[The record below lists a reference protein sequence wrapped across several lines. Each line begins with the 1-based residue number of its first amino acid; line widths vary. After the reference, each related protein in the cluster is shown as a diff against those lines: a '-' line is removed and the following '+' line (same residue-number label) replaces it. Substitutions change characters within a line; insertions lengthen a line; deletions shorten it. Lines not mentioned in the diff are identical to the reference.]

1 MNNNVKTKQNS
12 GMSVKTKKMIFIYGF
27 LAWPILHFLVFW
39 FGMNVGTFVDSF
51 FEYNLSGQRSFVGF
65 ENYVTAFKI
74 FIGQKENGVVNHY
87 ALLNSLSLIPLS
99 LLINLPLTLIFAY
112 AIYKKVLL
120 YRFYRIVLFLPAVI
134 SVVVLCLVYRSA
146 LDNSSLLKNHDTI
159 TVTDC

>member
-12 GMSVKTKKMIFIYGF
+12 GMSVKTKKMIFVYGF

-39 FGMNVGTFVDSF
+39 FGMNVGTFADSF
-51 FEYNLSGQRSFVGF
+51 FEYNLSGQRSFVWF

-112 AIYKKVLL
+112 AI
-120 YRFYRIVLFLPAVI
+120 
-134 SVVVLCLVYRSA
+134 
-146 LDNSSLLKNHDTI
+146 
-159 TVTDC
+159 